1 MEAEKLQNIHPVTFF
16 EDLREGMSAEYTRL
30 VTQQEI
36 EMFAELTGDKNP
48 IHLDPSFAEKS
59 IFKTRIAHGMLI
71 GSFISTVIGT
81 RMPGPGCIYL
91 SQSLNF
97 MSPARAGE
105 KVTAMAQV
113 MELHPKKYR
122 ATFKTVCKVN
132 TRILLDGTALIQ
144 VPSRK
149 LHAEK

>member
-1 MEAEKLQNIHPVTFF
+1 MAEKIGEFSMEHVVTSYS
-16 EDLREGMSAEYTRL
+16 RNSN
-30 VTQQEI
+30 
-36 EMFAELTGDKNP
+36 GD
-48 IHLDPSFAEKS
+48 IVSTTDWRGSGSSTTLGGGQVF
-59 IFKTRIAHGMLI
+59 

-149 LHAEK
+149 LHADK